1 MERRNIILKRITLT
15 NFKGVRS
22 LTVDFDPEVTTIKG
36 RNASGKTT
44 LFDAFTW
51 LLFGK
56 DSQDRKQFGLKTRD
70 AEGRIIPHLPHEV
83 SATLSVNGR
92 DITLTRRFTEVWTK
106 RRGQAEAVFT
116 GNTEERIYDDVPLS
130 LKEWKAKMDSICTEE
145 VFKYITNPL
154 YFSQQK
160 PDVQREMLCRMVGN
174 ITPEYVISCRP
185 SLAHLLDDLSGKTID
200 ELRREIAA
208 KKRRLK
214 TELDLLPARIDE
226 RLRDQPEAEDWEAI
240 ESELADKRKRIAE
253 IDTQLQDKAAM
264 ESAAQDRR
272 VQAIRKMGLIRDN
285 IAGIEAGITREA
297 FREWNSRS
305 MERQKI
311 EGWLA
316 GWQTSIKRYETD
328 LEDAERKQEEC
339 KARRAELIEQWRRL
353 NAQKI
358 EFADNDFICPTCHRQ
373 LDVEGIEARQ
383 QEMTEA
389 FNRRK
394 AQQIEQNVAQGKAN
408 TARMEEAEKQADLLR
423 LQLAAVKDNI
433 TKYTA
438 QLHDNPLPERPDVQP
453 LIDADKGRQSLLAEL
468 ADLEKQATQAS
479 DESDAAEDAR
489 RSELKEEKQM
499 LGSAVSELQQR
510 LAKRDI
516 IRQNEA
522 RLDEL
527 NREMRTKSEE
537 LAKLEGRENELETYS
552 KDRAEIIETAVND
565 MFTIVKFKLFETQ
578 VNGAE
583 VETCVATVDGQP
595 FNDGLNAAGRINAG
609 LDIISAICK
618 SEGVSAPIFIDNAES
633 VNKLLPTS
641 SQLIRLV
648 VTDDP
653 KLTIGTEK

>member
-1 MERRNIILKRITLT
+1 METRNITLKRITLT

-22 LTVDFDPEVTTIKG
+22 LTVDFNPEVTTIKG

-70 AEGRIIPHLPHEV
+70 AQGRIIPHLPHEV

-130 LKEWKAKMDSICTEE
+130 LKEWKAKMDAICTEE

-226 RLRDQPEAEDWEAI
+226 RLRDQPEAEDWQAI
-240 ESELADKRKRIAE
+240 ESELADKRERIAE
-253 IDTQLQDKAAM
+253 IDAQLQDKAAM
-264 ESAAQDRR
+264 ESAAQDKR
-272 VQAIRKMGLIRDN
+272 VQVIRRMGFIRN
-285 IAGIEAGITREA
+285 TIADLEAAITRDA
-297 FREWNSRS
+297 FKEWNKRS

-316 GWQTSIKRYETD
+316 GWQASITRYETE
-328 LEDAERKQEEC
+328 LKDAGRKQEEC
-339 KARRAELIEQWRRL
+339 KARRAELIEQWRKL

-358 EFADNDFICPTCHRQ
+358 EFSDNDFICPTCHRQ

-423 LQLAAVKDNI
+423 SQLACVKDNI

-438 QLHDNPLPERPDVQP
+438 QLQDNPLPERPDPQP
-453 LIDADKGRQSLLAEL
+453 LIDADKGRKSLIDEL
-468 ADLEKQATQAS
+468 NDLEKETAQT
-479 DESDAAEDAR
+479 DESDAAEDTR
-489 RSELKEEKQM
+489 RNELKEEKQT
-499 LGSAVSELQQR
+499 LGSAVAALQQR

-516 IRQNEA
+516 IKQNEA

-633 VNKLLPTS
+633 VNKLLPTG

-648 VTDDP
+648 VTDDHE
-653 KLTIGTEK
+653 LTIDTEK

>member
-1 MERRNIILKRITLT
+1 METRNITLKRITLT

-22 LTVDFDPEVTTIKG
+22 LTVDFNPEVTTIKG

-70 AEGRIIPHLPHEV
+70 AQGRIIPHLPHEV

-130 LKEWKAKMDSICTEE
+130 LKEWKAKMDAICTEE

-226 RLRDQPEAEDWEAI
+226 RLRDQPEAEDWQAI

-253 IDTQLQDKAAM
+253 IDAQLQDKAAM
-264 ESAAQDRR
+264 ESAAQDKR
-272 VQAIRKMGLIRDN
+272 VQVIRRMGFIRN
-285 IAGIEAGITREA
+285 TIADLEAAITRDA
-297 FREWNSRS
+297 FKEWNKRS

-316 GWQTSIKRYETD
+316 GWQASIKRYETE
-328 LEDAERKQEEC
+328 LKDAGRKQEEC
-339 KARRAELIEQWRRL
+339 KARRAELIEQWRKL

-358 EFADNDFICPTCHRQ
+358 EFSDNDFICPTCHRQ

-423 LQLAAVKDNI
+423 SQLAAVKDNI

-438 QLHDNPLPERPDVQP
+438 QLQDNPLPERPDPQP
-453 LIDADKGRQSLLAEL
+453 LIDADKGRKSLIDEL
-468 ADLEKQATQAS
+468 NDLEKETAQT
-479 DESDAAEDAR
+479 DESDAAEDTR
-489 RSELKEEKQM
+489 RNELKEEKQT
-499 LGSAVSELQQR
+499 LGSAVAALQQR

-516 IRQNEA
+516 IKQNGA

-633 VNKLLPTS
+633 VNKLLPTG

-653 KLTIGTEK
+653 ALTIDTEK